1 MASRGVTTDL
11 VIRATEIKTKPLD
24 DLLVTLGRLTTA
36 LNELD
41 AEGGPASKSFQELT
55 NEARKFEAVGNELAG
70 RRALFEVFKQAKT
83 GADLAGKALADAKR
97 RLEEFNATAPAPKA
111 RTDAQREE
119 FKALEAAVKAANTSF
134 RQADKVLA
142 TTEGKLQRI
151 GVTAANVAD
160 ELARLVEADDRAA
173 AGFTRATQN
182 AQGYQEAVRNQAAAL
197 KAKAVAEKEAAAA
210 TQSAADAARRAE
222 QAEHDRLALLEQ
234 VGRAQQR
241 TRGKEQLQEELQIL
255 AAHEAALKRDRDAQQ
270 QRADAIA
277 ATTKALA
284 AQKAA
289 EREAAVNLR
298 ATGIEAQDAAT
309 ATGKLAQAARELA
322 GTSTA
327 STKGLAQAI
336 GEIVDPSRRATLSMS
351 EVQRELAGVI
361 ARQREAENAFHMT
374 EPALKQLAADH
385 EFLARALRDTEA
397 QAGLIEGYQRAQKQ
411 FADTGAA
418 LDRARQALEKYA
430 AEARAAGTS
439 DAALEAGLR
448 KQRAELD
455 ALLAAYQR
463 QAQALSAM
471 GTKARDAG
479 VDLRDLATAEKAVT
493 QQAQALRS
501 AMDAASS
508 STTKL
513 GQATE
518 QARAASGKWG
528 EEQRTALSLTQRI
541 RGQILSLTAAY
552 VGLFGVLNEARAS
565 LDAVTSLQGINNRL
579 EVAFGKDAPGELER
593 IRKEADR
600 LGIGLQGAA
609 EGYSRFAIA
618 ARAGGATADE
628 TFFIFSKFSEV
639 SRVFK
644 LGAEEQKRVF
654 KALEQMMSKGKIS
667 AEELTQQ
674 LGDSLP
680 GALDKMAKAMK
691 MSPAELFK
699 AMEKGQVSSRNLLLL
714 AQEYGNSVRDQVV
727 PASKSWQSELQR
739 LETALFN
746 FRSKVGAGG
755 FSEEMGKLSQTLS
768 TALSSEDGARAAQ
781 ALSDSFSAVAMTLSA
796 LVPVVVG
803 FASTVGGA
811 IESVK
816 SFAAGALEMGRTFQ
830 EWRGL
835 DPAAPVLTLNEA
847 LRELGR
853 VLAQGALL
861 AGVMAMVRFGGAA
874 VLATSAVRAFGVAV
888 WTALAGGGGVAG
900 ALVVARGGVVA
911 LTAAWA
917 TLNTVSKAFILIG
930 VYEVFKAIGDAAYQ
944 SSVFVRLL
952 GAQIVG
958 MGKVAANLA
967 VGDVAGAKAAY
978 QETIDYGKALVE
990 EDKKRLKVNKQIS
1003 QVQVDGA
1010 KRTAQEMARRGGS
1023 QAGAAKAAT
1032 DAESARLASRAK
1044 MAEEQRL
1051 TGFKPV
1057 LLNADDDTKKKASEA
1072 KKAANA
1078 YAALLKQVEGGVD
1091 ALELR
1096 TAKAGAQELNDAIAA
1111 LDKQYETLYENIAK
1125 LNAKD
1130 EAAMRKRADAAKAAL
1145 KVEIEQDF
1153 ARKVAAAKVTTLL
1166 EERDALLE
1174 VAKAQAEVDPA
1185 KALSAQQEQIAILA
1199 RYKDQLLEAARAAL
1213 VLAESQG
1220 KVVEAAKLRA
1230 LITKTRAFDPVAE
1243 DRKAQIEDAQ
1253 RELALQQSIRD
1264 AKIAA
1269 AVEVANQNDP
1279 TGQVAAAETVRIMGE
1294 FQQGLIDTATRI
1306 KDLATAA
1313 GNLPLAAQMDGLLAR
1328 LSIADTKL
1336 LEIRKSVTDTFATGM
1351 AGALTTSYGA
1361 LAKWIGGV
1369 GSFGKAWATAR
1380 DAFRQFASE
1389 FLMSIAQMIVKQQAL
1404 NIAQSLMGGSNDP
1417 NFVGPMQPGLM
1428 SVGVSWLKGLV
1439 TMHNGGTVGGANGWS
1454 QSAPAVA
1461 FAGAP
1466 RFHGG
1471 GLPGLAAD
1479 EVPAILQR
1487 GEEVLAKNNP
1497 RNILNGGG
1505 TQQGQPA
1512 APQPFTIVN
1521 TFKPEEVVA
1530 AGLSDRA
1537 FVNYVAANKSSIKR
1551 VLG

>member
-151 GVTAANVAD
+151 GVTAANVAG

-714 AQEYGNSVRDQVV
+714 ANEYGKSVQSQVV

-755 FSEEMGKLSQTLS
+755 FAEEMGKLSQTLS

-816 SFAAGALEMGRTFQ
+816 SFASGALEMGRAFQ
-830 EWRGL
+830 EMRGL
-835 DPAAPVLTLNEA
+835 DPATPVKTLNEA
-847 LRELGR
+847 LKDLGAI
-853 VLAQGALL
+853 LAEGALV
-861 AGVMAMVRFGGAA
+861 AGVMTLGRFATAAGAAYKVVKAFSAALVGAEGLAGAA
-874 VLATSAVRAFGVAV
+874 VVAQ
-888 WTALAGGGGVAG
+888 GGVA
-900 ALVVARGGVVA
+900 A
-911 LTAAWA
+911 LTAKWVA
-917 TLNTVSKAFILIG
+917 LNTVSKAFVLVG
-930 VYEVFKAIGDAAYQ
+930 VYEVFNAIGDAAYK

-958 MGKVAANLA
+958 VGVIAAGLA
-967 VGDVAGAKAAY
+967 TGGVAGAKAAY
-978 QETIDYGKALVE
+978 AEVVDYGKALVE

-1404 NIAQSLMGGSNDP
+1404 NLSLI
-1417 NFVGPMQPGLM
+1417 
-1428 SVGVSWLKGLV
+1428 
-1439 TMHNGGTVGGANGWS
+1439 H
-1454 QSAPAVA
+1454 
-1461 FAGAP
+1461 
-1466 RFHGG
+1466 
-1471 GLPGLAAD
+1471 
-1479 EVPAILQR
+1479 I
-1487 GEEVLAKNNP
+1487 
-1497 RNILNGGG
+1497 
-1505 TQQGQPA
+1505 
-1512 APQPFTIVN
+1512 
-1521 TFKPEEVVA
+1521 
-1530 AGLSDRA
+1530 
-1537 FVNYVAANKSSIKR
+1537 
-1551 VLG
+1551 

>member
-182 AQGYQEAVRNQAAAL
+182 AQGYQDAVRNQAAAL

-241 TRGKEQLQEELQIL
+241 TRGQEQLQEELQIL

-289 EREAAVNLR
+289 EREAADNLR

-385 EFLARALRDTEA
+385 EFLSRALRDTEA

-816 SFAAGALEMGRTFQ
+816 SFAAGALEMGRTFL
-830 EWRGL
+830 EMRGL
-835 DPAAPVLTLNEA
+835 DPATPVLTLNEA

-861 AGVMAMVRFGGAA
+861 AGVMVLLRFASAAGATYKVVKA
-874 VLATSAVRAFGVAV
+874 FSA
-888 WTALAGGGGVAG
+888 ALVGAEGLAG
-900 ALVVARGGVVA
+900 ALVVVRGGVVA

-917 TLNTVSKAFILIG
+917 TLNTVSRAFILVG
-930 VYEVFKAIGDAAYQ
+930 VYEVFNAIGDAAYK

-958 MGKVAANLA
+958 VGVIAAGLA
-967 VGDVAGAKAAY
+967 TGGIAGAKAAY
-978 QETIDYGKALVE
+978 AEVVDYGKALVE

-1032 DAESARLASRAK
+1032 DADSARRASRAK

-1057 LLNADDDTKKKASEA
+1057 LLNADDDAKKKASEA
-1072 KKAANA
+1072 KKAAAA

-1111 LDKQYETLYENIAK
+1111 LEQQYGTLYENIAK

-1153 ARKVAAAKVTTLL
+1153 ARKASAAKVTTLL

-1185 KALSAQQEQIAILA
+1185 KALSAQQEQIAIIA

-1313 GNLPLAAQMDGLLAR
+1313 GNLPLAAQMDGLLAK

-1361 LAKWIGGV
+1361 LAKWVGGV
-1369 GSFGKAWATAR
+1369 GSFGKAWTTAR
-1380 DAFRQFASE
+1380 NAFRQFASE

-1497 RNILNGGG
+1497 RNVLNGGG

>member
-36 LNELD
+36 LNDLD

-55 NEARKFEAVGNELAG
+55 NEARKFEAVSNELAG

-97 RLEEFNATAPAPKA
+97 RLEEFNSTAPAPKA

-197 KAKAVAEKEAAAA
+197 KAKAVAEREAAAA
-210 TQSAADAARRAE
+210 TQAAADAARKAE

-241 TRGKEQLQEELQIL
+241 TRGQEQLQEELQIL
-255 AAHEAALKRDRDAQQ
+255 AEHEAALKRDRDAQQ
-270 QRADAIA
+270 RRAAAIA

-361 ARQREAENAFHMT
+361 ARQREAEKAFHMT

-385 EFLARALRDTEA
+385 GFLARALRDTET

-411 FADTGAA
+411 FTDTGAA

-430 AEARAAGTS
+430 AEARTAGTS

-448 KQRAELD
+448 KQRAELE

-463 QAQALSAM
+463 QAPALSAM

-479 VDLRDLATAEKAVT
+479 VDLRDLATAEQAVT

-508 STTKL
+508 GTTKL

-518 QARAASGKWG
+518 QARAAQGKWG

-565 LDAVTSLQGINNRL
+565 LDALTSLQGVNNRL
-579 EVAFGKDAPGELER
+579 AVAFGEDAPKELER

-600 LGIGLQGAA
+600 LGIGLQSAA

-644 LGAEEQKRVF
+644 LGEEEQKRVF

-674 LGDSLP
+674 LGDALP

-714 AQEYGNSVRDQVV
+714 ANEYGQSVRDQVV
-727 PASKSWQSELQR
+727 PASQSWQAELQR
-739 LETALFN
+739 LQTALFN
-746 FRSKVGAGG
+746 FRQQVGAGG
-755 FSEEMGKLSQTLS
+755 FADEMGKLSRTLS
-768 TALSSEDGARAAQ
+768 DALSSEEGARAAQ
-781 ALSDSFSAVAMTLSA
+781 ALSDIFSSVALA
-796 LVPVVVG
+796 LRVLVPVVVG
-803 FASTVGGA
+803 FGDAIGGA
-811 IESVK
+811 IETVK
-816 SFAAGALEMGRTFQ
+816 SLANGALEMGRAFQ
-830 EWRGL
+830 EWYGV
-835 DPAAPVLTLNEA
+835 DPAAPVLALNEA
-847 LRELGR
+847 LREMGR

-861 AGVMAMVRFGGAA
+861 AGVMALIRFASAAGAA
-874 VLATSAVRAFGVAV
+874 YKVVKAFSAALVGAEG
-888 WTALAGGGGVAG
+888 LAGAM
-900 ALVVARGGVVA
+900 VVVRGGVVA

-917 TLNTVSKAFILIG
+917 TMNTVSKAFILVG
-930 VYEVFKAIGDAAYQ
+930 VYEVFNAIGDAAYK
-944 SSVFVRLL
+944 SSVLVRLL

-958 MGKVAANLA
+958 LGVIAAGLA
-967 VGDVAGAKAAY
+967 TGGIAGAKAAY
-978 QETIDYGKALVE
+978 AEVVDYGKALVE
-990 EDKKRLKVNKQIS
+990 EDKKRLKVNKQIQ

-1010 KRTAQEMARRGGS
+1010 KRTAQELARRGGS
-1023 QAGAAKAAT
+1023 QAAAAKAAT
-1032 DAESARLASRAK
+1032 DAESARLAGRAK
-1044 MAEEQRL
+1044 LAEEARL

-1057 LLNADDDTKKKASEA
+1057 LLSGDDAAKKAAAEA
-1072 KKAANA
+1072 KKAADA
-1078 YAALLKQVEGGVD
+1078 YAALLKQVENGVD

-1096 TAKAGAQELNDAIAA
+1096 SAKAGAQELNDAIAA

-1153 ARKVAAAKVTTLL
+1153 ARKAAAAKVTTLL

-1185 KALSAQQEQIAILA
+1185 KALSAQQEQIAIIA

-1213 VLAESQG
+1213 ALAESQG

-1230 LITKTRAFDPVAE
+1230 LITKTTAFDPAAE
-1243 DRKAQIEDAQ
+1243 SRKAQIEDAQ
-1253 RELALQQSIRD
+1253 RELTLQQSIRD

-1294 FQQGLIDTATRI
+1294 FQQGLTDTATKI
-1306 KDLATAA
+1306 KDLAVAA
-1313 GNLPLAAQMDGLLAR
+1313 GNLPLAAQMDGLLAK
-1328 LSIADTKL
+1328 LSVADTKL
-1336 LEIRKSVTDTFATGM
+1336 LDLRKSVTDTFVSGFG
-1351 AGALTTSYGA
+1351 GALTTSFEG

-1369 GSFGKAWATAR
+1369 GDFGDAWVGAR
-1380 DAFRQFASE
+1380 DAFRSFASE
-1389 FLMSIAQMIVKQQAL
+1389 FLMSIAKMIIQQQAL
-1404 NIAQSLMGGSNDP
+1404 NVAQALMGGGQGAG
-1417 NFVGPMQPGLM
+1417 FVGPQEPG
-1428 SVGVSWLKGLV
+1428 VGSLAVQWLKGLV

-1454 QSAPAVA
+1454 QSAPAAA

-1487 GEEVLAKNNP
+1487 GEEVLSKNNP

-1505 TQQGQPA
+1505 AQQGQPA

-1530 AGLSDRA
+1530 AGLTDRA
-1537 FVNYVAANKSSIKR
+1537 FVNYVAANKNSIKR